1 MLCLPRRHEVNM
13 VRHFDFVVVGRGMM
27 GAAAARH
34 LARIG
39 ASVALVG
46 RGEPADWKRHDGVF
60 SSHYDSGRITRTIDG
75 DPDWALLAKRSIAR
89 YRELEAESGIT
100 FYGETGCLIT
110 GRADGDYITS
120 VQAVARHH
128 TLDAPLIDRAGLRA
142 RFPWFDLPD
151 TSAGVFEAKG
161 AGYVDPRKLVA
172 AQIACFERAGG
183 VAILDDV
190 MAVSDTDG
198 SASVA
203 LKTGGTVTAGRVLV
217 ATGGFS
223 RAPGL
228 LPRVPALVVK
238 ARTVVLAQLTPEQ
251 AQAFRDMPSWI
262 DESADPSEHFYF
274 LPPIVYPDG
283 HAYLKIGGDPT
294 DIEIDEEP
302 AIRDWFR
309 GEGTPGAIAHLQR
322 LLARSVPGL
331 KPVRLVSAP
340 CITTFTV
347 HGYPYAGF
355 VGSERIAL
363 LTGGNGMAAKS
374 SDEIGRVG
382 ADLVIRGRMDEPDFS
397 TDFAVHFR

>member
-1 MLCLPRRHEVNM
+1 M

-34 LARIG
+34 LSRTG

-46 RGEPADWKRHDGVF
+46 RGEPPDWKSHDGVF

-75 DPDWALLAKRSIAR
+75 DPDWALLANRSIAR
-89 YRELEAESGIT
+89 YRAIEAESGID

-110 GRADGDYITS
+110 GRNGGDYLSS
-120 VQAVARHH
+120 VEAVAGRYG
-128 TLDAPLIDRAGLRA
+128 LDAPLLDREALREE
-142 RFPWFDLPD
+142 FPWFDLPE

-172 AQIACFERAGG
+172 AQVACFEKAGG
-183 VAILDDV
+183 VSILDE
-190 MAVSDTDG
+190 AVSVTDAG
-198 SASVA
+198 DRASVS
-203 LKTGGTVTAGRVLV
+203 LKAGGAVTGGRVLV

-228 LPRVPALVVK
+228 LPKVPALVVK
-238 ARTVVLAQLTPEQ
+238 ARTVVLAQLTREQ
-251 AQAFRDMPSWI
+251 AEAYRGMPSWI
-262 DESADPSEHFYF
+262 DESADPSDHFYF

-283 HAYLKIGGDPT
+283 ETYLKIGGDPT

-309 GEGTPGAIAHLQR
+309 GEGTPDAIAHLKR
-322 LLARSVPGL
+322 LLARSIPDL
-331 KPVRLVSAP
+331 APVRVLSVP
-340 CITTFTV
+340 CVTTYTV

-355 VGSERIAL
+355 VEGERIAL
-363 LTGGNGMAAKS
+363 LTGGNGAAAKS

-382 ADLVIRGRMDEPDFS
+382 ADLVLRGRMDEPDYA
-397 TDFAVHFR
+397 TDFAIHFR